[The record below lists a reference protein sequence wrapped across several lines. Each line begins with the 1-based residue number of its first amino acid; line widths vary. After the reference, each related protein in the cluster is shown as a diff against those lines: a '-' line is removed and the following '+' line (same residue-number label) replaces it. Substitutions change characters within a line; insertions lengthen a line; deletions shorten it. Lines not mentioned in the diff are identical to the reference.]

1 MEKKVKSMQM
11 FRRPAKAIRC
21 GDRAGLCLAQLDAAA
36 IERGVVAA
44 PGSVPG
50 LTAVLALVRKV
61 RFFRGRTDTER
72 TFHVTLG
79 HTTTVAT
86 AYFFGA
92 AELNDTA
99 VPKFDG
105 EREYV
110 YQEKLDEKLQWC
122 LLKFEAKVRCQLDA
136 LVIGSHLESDA
147 AMADACRIAF
157 HGRLVERAE
166 GDAIGEKIRLY
177 KLKRKVG
184 LVAKLGDPCVSTN
197 GDMGVRDVVGKDLF
211 ARETNMAQFVGLRIQ
226 AETGEVGKL
235 SSAFGKGGKFR
246 VQFEGPTDV
255 QPGGRLYLVY
265 KKYAFSSSK
274 ALHQDDDCVVP
285 ADELVTPG
293 KPPKKKVVEPPPPP
307 PLSPKKTEDVREGV
321 VERLKG
327 DPLDSGRY
335 RTVIVE
341 GLFSAEEDQKQFVGS
356 MVKFATGDEGVLAG
370 PFGKAGKSKVDV
382 DGAGTD
388 AAVGASVTLR
398 LPAR

>member
-92 AELNDTA
+92 AELNDTVVA
-99 VPKFDG
+99 KFDG

-211 ARETNMAQFVGLRIQ
+211 ARETNMAQFVAVWKSTSELGYRMLWETSVGLHAIEQMQLRKH
-226 AETGEVGKL
+226 V
-235 SSAFGKGGKFR
+235 
-246 VQFEGPTDV
+246 
-255 QPGGRLYLVY
+255 
-265 KKYAFSSSK
+265 
-274 ALHQDDDCVVP
+274 ALMAWV
-285 ADELVTPG
+285 
-293 KPPKKKVVEPPPPP
+293 
-307 PLSPKKTEDVREGV
+307 
-321 VERLKG
+321 
-327 DPLDSGRY
+327 
-335 RTVIVE
+335 
-341 GLFSAEEDQKQFVGS
+341 
-356 MVKFATGDEGVLAG
+356 
-370 PFGKAGKSKVDV
+370 
-382 DGAGTD
+382 
-388 AAVGASVTLR
+388 
-398 LPAR
+398 ARNLISTQVHR